1 METSKLLGQKIHDM
15 ALDCGF
21 DDCGI
26 IPIDDMDGFNERLQ
40 QREKRVPSSAFFY
53 QAVGDLDSIKKR
65 FPWAKSV
72 IICTL

>member
-1 METSKLLGQKIHDM
+1 MALIFGGIRMETSKLLGQKIHDM

-40 QREKRVPSSAFFY
+40 QREKRVPSSF
-53 QAVGDLDSIKKR
+53 LLSSR
-65 FPWAKSV
+65 R
-72 IICTL
+72 